1 MFKNLRLIF
10 IIFFFILLS
19 VLRIGYSLDL
29 TFYDW
34 DKVIDYKRNEFEK
47 SWNNFLDTNFF
58 AYNLENSK
66 FYSFSVI
73 CKYGLKDEN
82 LNLIGIRFFVFYLI
96 KEILSKKIKKEGI
109 YFKDELIVNED
120 YIGFNYT
127 LFDSQDVKNVYKI
140 FSDIFENYDK
150 IYYEIYNLDLEVY
163 KNKVEREIKNY
174 YEVAINPVL
183 FFFKQQVFI
192 AHPYYYLPYGNYNNI
207 KKITLNDIKKMDF
220 SKLYKFFI
228 LIGPEADKVYQDLFK
243 NQYLFK
249 NYSNHYK
256 DIFYYNNFN
265 NFRGSY
271 DYSNYRFI
279 DIKKTRVLNF
289 YIQSKNSYDIFLFSV
304 PSFYQNYKEYL
315 AMLII
320 DNLLCDNLV
329 GIFYKDLREDK
340 GIIYSLYS
348 FYPTLFL
355 TSYYLIIFVSDS
367 SSSEFKVF
375 YTARNILENMDKQE
389 NVDDEINT
397 AKIRII
403 NKIYLAFDNPYIL
416 ANSFVYSLLYKNKS
430 ISPFYLVD
438 NLYYLDNQYIKQV
451 AKKYLNNFWVFRL
464 EGGEN

>member
-10 IIFFFILLS
+10 IIFFSILLS
-19 VLRIGYSLDL
+19 ILSSAYSLDL
-29 TFYDW
+29 NSYDW
-34 DKVIDYKRNEFEK
+34 NKIIDYKRNEFEK

-73 CKYGLKDEN
+73 YKYGLKDEN
-82 LNLIGIRFFVFYLI
+82 LNVIGIRFFIFYLI
-96 KEILSKKIKKEGI
+96 KEIISKKIENEGI
-109 YFKDELIVNED
+109 YFKDEMIINED

-127 LFDSQDVKNVYKI
+127 LFDSKDVKKVYQI
-140 FSDIFENYDK
+140 FNSTFENCDSVYN
-150 IYYEIYNLDLEVY
+150 EIYSLDLKVY
-163 KNKVEREIKNY
+163 KNRVEKEIRKY
-174 YEVAINPVL
+174 YEVAVNPVL
-183 FFFKQQVFI
+183 FFFKQQVFV

-207 KKITLNDIKKMDF
+207 GKITIDDIKKIDF
-220 SKLYKFFI
+220 TKLEKFFI
-228 LIGPEADKVYQDLFK
+228 LIGPDAYKVYQ
-243 NQYLFK
+243 NLFK
-249 NYSNHYK
+249 NYINYSLNK
-256 DIFYYNNFN
+256 DIFYYSNLKIF
-265 NFRGSY
+265 Y

-320 DNLLCDNLV
+320 DNLLCDDLV
-329 GIFYKDLREDK
+329 GVFYKDLREDK

-348 FYPTLFL
+348 FYPNLFL

-367 SSSEFKVF
+367 PANEFKVF
-375 YTARNILENMDKQE
+375 YTAKNILENINKQE
-389 NVDDEINT
+389 NIDDEINT

-403 NKIYLAFDNPYIL
+403 NKIYLAFNNPYTL
-416 ANSFVYSLLYKNKS
+416 ADSFVYSLLYKNKS
-430 ISPFYLVD
+430 VSPFYLAD

-451 AKKYLNNFWVFRL
+451 AKKYLNSFWTFRL
-464 EGGEN
+464 QGINN

>member
-10 IIFFFILLS
+10 ITFFFILLS
-19 VLRIGYSLDL
+19 VLRSGYSLDL

-73 CKYGLKDEN
+73 YKYGLKDEN

-127 LFDSQDVKNVYKI
+127 LFNLQDVKNVYKI
-140 FSDIFENYDK
+140 FSNTFENYDK
-150 IYYEIYNLDLEVY
+150 IYNEIYELDLGFY
-163 KNKVEREIKNY
+163 KNKVEKEIKNY
-174 YEVAINPVL
+174 YEFSVNPVL

-207 KKITLNDIKKMDF
+207 KKITLNDIKKIDF
-220 SKLYKFFI
+220 SKLNKFFI
-228 LIGPEADKVYQDLFK
+228 LIGSQADKVYQDLFK
-243 NQYLFK
+243 NQDSFK
-249 NYSNHYK
+249 NYVNHYK

-265 NFRGSY
+265 NLSSSY

-329 GIFYKDLREDK
+329 GIFYKDLRENK

-375 YTARNILENMDKQE
+375 YTTKNILENMDKQE
-389 NVDDEINT
+389 NIDDEINT

-430 ISPFYLVD
+430 ISPFYLAD

-464 EGGEN
+464 EGSKN

>member
-10 IIFFFILLS
+10 IIFFLILLS
-19 VLRIGYSLDL
+19 LLRSGYSLDL
-29 TFYDW
+29 TSYDW

-73 CKYGLKDEN
+73 YKYGLKDEN

-127 LFDSQDVKNVYKI
+127 LFDLKDVKDVYKI
-140 FSDIFENYDK
+140 FSNTFENYDK
-150 IYYEIYNLDLEVY
+150 IYNEIYNLDLEVY
-163 KNKVEREIKNY
+163 KNKVEKEIKNY
-174 YEVAINPVL
+174 YEFSVNPVL

-207 KKITLNDIKKMDF
+207 KKITLNDIKKIDF
-220 SKLYKFFI
+220 SKLNKFFI
-228 LIGPEADKVYQDLFK
+228 LIGSQADKVYQDLFK
-243 NQYLFK
+243 NQDSFK
-249 NYSNHYK
+249 NYVNRYK

-265 NFRGSY
+265 NLRSSY

-329 GIFYKDLREDK
+329 GVFYKDLRENK

-375 YTARNILENMDKQE
+375 YTARNILENIDKQE
-389 NVDDEINT
+389 NIDDEINT

-403 NKIYLAFDNPYIL
+403 NKIYLAFDNPYTL

-430 ISPFYLVD
+430 ISPFYLAD

-464 EGGEN
+464 QGYKN